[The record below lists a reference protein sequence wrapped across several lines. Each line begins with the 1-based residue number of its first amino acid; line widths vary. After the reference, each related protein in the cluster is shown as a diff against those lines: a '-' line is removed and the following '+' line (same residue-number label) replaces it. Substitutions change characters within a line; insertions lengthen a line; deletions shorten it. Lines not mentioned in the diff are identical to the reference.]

1 MAILCCASPS
11 KTFVE
16 ETRSTLKFAT
26 RAKLVQM
33 KPKINEVM
41 DDGAI
46 IRKLQNDLSQ
56 VRKQLSELKTLE
68 EKSRE
73 PIILGSTFNT
83 SNGISQSSSNARM
96 VFDEKMNESSGS
108 ASGFQLDAADP
119 DIARK
124 AVRRYQRGRI
134 DSFDADDLLNSSQ
147 DSAADSCN
155 DYDRPNGINRNNQTP
170 VQKSH
175 GEPPDTD
182 ESFDSPASTEEDS
195 FDGPGGN
202 YCEMSLNI
210 GSQVSSP
217 ETICGVHGVADRGR
231 STLRSLDSGS
241 FAPNGRLENNL
252 SEDTMDL
259 NNKNMVQ
266 TGQPLRAL
274 ESLNTRK
281 RPIPDEV
288 TVLITGNN
296 ICLTDRLN
304 DAEARINFLEGKL
317 ETSDDVIEASF
328 RDLQRA
334 RHCIHDL
341 VHRNVQMKVK
351 LNKKGRED
359 TKENYE
365 QGEVMV
371 EQYWILKASLYVS
384 VFFFLSGSQEYFLAS
399 VFFVWLALETNV
411 TA

>member
-1 MAILCCASPS
+1 
-11 KTFVE
+11 
-16 ETRSTLKFAT
+16 
-26 RAKLVQM
+26 
-33 KPKINEVM
+33 M
-41 DDGAI
+41 DDGAT
-46 IRKLQNDLSQ
+46 IRKLQNELSQ
-56 VRKQLSELKTLE
+56 VREQLSELKTQE

-73 PIILGSTFNT
+73 PIILESTFDT
-83 SNGISQSSSNARM
+83 SNDAFQSSSNSGM
-96 VFDEKMNESSGS
+96 VFDEKLNDSSGS
-108 ASGFQLDAADP
+108 ASGFRLDAADP

-124 AVRRYQRGRI
+124 AVRRYQRGRV
-134 DSFDADDLLNSSQ
+134 DSFDPDDPLDSSQ
-147 DSAADSCN
+147 DSTADSKN
-155 DYDRPNGINRNNQTP
+155 GNDRPNGINRNNQTS

-175 GEPPDTD
+175 GEPPDTV
-182 ESFDSPASTEEDS
+182 ESFDSHGSTEEDT
-195 FDGPGGN
+195 FYGPGGN
-202 YCEMSLNI
+202 FCEMSLNI
-210 GSQVSSP
+210 GSQVSNP
-217 ETICGVHGVADRGR
+217 ETIRGLHGVADRGR
-231 STLRSLDSGS
+231 STLISLDSGS

-252 SEDTMDL
+252 SWDTMDL
-259 NNKNMVQ
+259 NNKSIVE

-288 TVLITGNN
+288 TVMIAGNN

-304 DAEARINFLEGKL
+304 DAEARIKFLEGKL
-317 ETSDDVIEASF
+317 ETSDNVIEASF

-341 VHRNVQMKVK
+341 VNRNVQMNVK

-365 QGEVMV
+365 KGEVMV

-399 VFFVWLALETNV
+399 VFFIWIALETNV